1 MFWFFQNP
9 SGTGVVIEPQD
20 SFAWKDNEL
29 DEKLKAL
36 KAQESS
42 IRPAERF
49 DSTIDKSIG
58 NWTKQLPQ
66 APNQDVVLLK
76 KARGKLHAPFTQVS
90 SIQYPHTIN
99 HLKH

>member
-1 MFWFFQNP
+1 M
-9 SGTGVVIEPQD
+9 VIEPQD

-76 KARGKLHAPFTQVS
+76 KARGEPQRLF
-90 SIQYPHTIN
+90 
-99 HLKH
+99 